1 MANVAKK
8 TLKIA
13 SIAILALLL
22 LSLVACNDVWGGDS
36 TQDNPDYAIVDGK
49 QLYLRLNCVCPA
61 LVRKF
66 PKATALR
73 TPQ

>member
-49 QLYLRLNCVCPA
+49 QLYFYA
-61 LVRKF
+61 
-66 PKATALR
+66 
-73 TPQ
+73 